1 MHLHGVIH
9 WHRFVAAILGAGVL
23 AFAFAGPSFA
33 CSCVTPEPLGTYVE
47 RDPTI
52 AVFAGTAGQTAGRRT
67 SFTVE
72 RWFAGPG
79 AAPVVLL
86 VPGTVD
92 LGNGEMMSNT
102 CGLDLPA
109 GSRWITVAPRGD
121 DGAFTPSVCL
131 PNAQLGTPEGAALV
145 AEAQRTFGSGSVPEP
160 LPLAS
165 PPVEQEPEP
174 GEPFPIVLAVLAG
187 VLAAALMA
195 GLVAFG
201 LRRR

>member
-1 MHLHGVIH
+1 VIH
-9 WHRFVAAILGAGVL
+9 RHRFVAAILGAGVL
-23 AFAFAGPSFA
+23 AIAIAGPSFA
-33 CSCVTPEPLGTYVE
+33 CSCVMPEPLGTYLE
-47 RDPTI
+47 RDPTV
-52 AVFAGTAGQTAGRRT
+52 AVFAGTAGPTTGARTAF
-67 SFTVE
+67 SVE

-109 GSRWITVAPRGD
+109 GSRWILAAPRGD
-121 DGAFTPSVCL
+121 DGVFTPSVCL
-131 PNAQLGTPEGAALV
+131 PNARLGMPEGAALV
-145 AEAQRTFGSGSVPEP
+145 AQAEQAFGPGMVPEVP
-160 LPLAS
+160 PLAS

-187 VLAAALMA
+187 VLATVLVA
-195 GLVAFG
+195 GAVAFG
-201 LRRR
+201 LQRRR